1 MNAESL
7 KRLLDSCFVAKRLVE
22 TLPELPNGMK
32 PRHIHVMDVIYGIQN
47 TGKPCRVGDVS
58 SALNITMPSITKL
71 IQELERLGM
80 LEKYAD
86 ADDKRVAL
94 LKLTDEGIAC
104 VERHIV
110 DFHGE
115 WAEFLSDIADDQVE
129 EVIGIIERLWQT
141 MPGKEKGK
149 NGKRW

>member
-1 MNAESL
+1 MDAESL

-32 PRHIHVMDVIYGIQN
+32 PRHIHVMDVIYEIQN
-47 TGKPCRVGDVS
+47 AGKPCRVSDVS
-58 SALNITMPSITKL
+58 STLNITMPSITKL
-71 IQELERLGM
+71 IQELDRLGM
-80 LEKYAD
+80 VEKYAD

-104 VERHIV
+104 VERHVV

-115 WAEFLSDIADDQVE
+115 WVEYLSDITDEQVK

-149 NGKRW
+149 NGKRR